1 MGCLVNTKIATACNH
16 LVKDRIKMQI
26 HRNTLVLLNLF
37 FCLVAWLGVFP
48 YFVSVLPASSPVIPQ
63 RMDMAVFK
71 SWNFLAKAEVSIS
84 HLPFFSPVLC
94 VSVAQAVPG
103 VALGRCRQRGWKMT
117 PYLCTVE
124 NWPHPEAHRDLEL
137 PCIKKKLRKKQSLA
151 VLYLCLFS
159 SSLFYSSFLKI

>member
-137 PCIKKKLRKKQSLA
+137 PCIKKIKKKA
-151 VLYLCLFS
+151 KFS
-159 SSLFYSSFLKI
+159 SAVSLPLLILSIL